1 MGFRYAQ
8 GKKQL
13 TQLGQAT
20 TNDWGEYRI
29 FGLESGSYFISV
41 NRMREGRFPG
51 GRGGPRGPR
60 LPPGQ
65 EESAI
70 PVYYPGV
77 AEVEQAV
84 PIDLGAGAE
93 LIGIDVQIRQFRTA
107 RIAGTVI
114 EGATG
119 GPTQRNTAL
128 VLLPR
133 NARVAP
139 NFGSLNRTTIRGSD
153 GGFEISGVL
162 PGSYTLVA
170 QVLDRGDRGYGQ
182 LPVEVGDRDIQG
194 LAITVNP
201 GARLQG
207 SLRTE
212 GDASLDGARLRVGA
226 RPLVAPALFAQGGAF
241 GAVDEEGNFDIG
253 NVPPEAFY
261 VQLFGAPEDF
271 YLKAAQLGGQ
281 DVLSAGLDPT
291 SGTISGP
298 LELTIS
304 PKGGSISGAV
314 VTDGRQPFGG
324 AAVALV
330 PEKQRRQQTHLFKS
344 TTTDQSGAFTLRGIA
359 PGKYEIFAWEAVES
373 GAWEDP
379 DFLRDYEGEGQK
391 VEIAEGSAANF
402 ELKLIPFAE
411 NAR

>member
-1 MGFRYAQ
+1 
-8 GKKQL
+8 
-13 TQLGQAT
+13 
-20 TNDWGEYRI
+20 
-29 FGLESGSYFISV
+29 
-41 NRMREGRFPG
+41 
-51 GRGGPRGPR
+51 
-60 LPPGQ
+60 
-65 EESAI
+65 
-70 PVYYPGV
+70 
-77 AEVEQAV
+77 
-84 PIDLGAGAE
+84 
-93 LIGIDVQIRQFRTA
+93 
-107 RIAGTVI
+107 
-114 EGATG
+114 
-119 GPTQRNTAL
+119 

-194 LAITVNP
+194 LAITVNS

-212 GDASLDGARLRVGA
+212 GDAGLDGARLRVGA
-226 RPLVAPALFAQGGAF
+226 RPLVAPGLFAQGGVI

-291 SGTISGP
+291 SGTISGR
-298 LELTIS
+298 LELSIS
-304 PKGGSISGAV
+304 PRGGRISGAV
-314 VTDGRQPFGG
+314 VTDGRQLFGG

-330 PEKQRRQQTHLFKS
+330 PEKQRRQQTHLIKS

-402 ELKLIPFAE
+402 ELKLIPFADS
-411 NAR
+411 AR